1 MVERDLRHSGAG
13 GERRRRE
20 PEGRGGVQVLD
31 RAVAIL
37 EAISR
42 EDGMPLSTIAS
53 RAGVAPSTAHR
64 ILTSLEANGLISMNP
79 EGKLWFVGV
88 RAFQIGNGFLRNR
101 KVVEIGR
108 PIMRALMEETGETIN
123 LAIEDSGDVVYISQI
138 ECHNAIRAFHRPGTR
153 GPMHA
158 SGMGKAI
165 LSGWNEAAV
174 RRVLM
179 RKSMPR
185 YTERTMVEAPVFI
198 EALREVRERGWAID
212 DEERMFGMRCVAAP
226 IFNEI
231 GEIVAA
237 ISISGPTARLSHAR
251 LWELGPEVKQAARQ
265 ITLSIGGVARG
276 HDGGSGGGAPD
287 GERRSARQTRRR
299 SRIR

>member
-1 MVERDLRHSGAG
+1 MG
-13 GERRRRE
+13 E
-20 PEGRGGVQVLD
+20 PEGRGAVQVID

-42 EDGMPLSTIAS
+42 EDGLPLTAIAS

-64 ILTSLEANGLISMNP
+64 ILTSLEANGLITMRA

-101 KVVEIGR
+101 KIVEMGR

-123 LAIEDSGDVVYISQI
+123 LAIEDAGDVVYISQA

-165 LSGWNEAAV
+165 LSGWSEAAV

-179 RKSMPR
+179 RKSMER
-185 YTERTMVEAPVFI
+185 FTERTIVDATAFI
-198 EALREVRERGWAID
+198 EALREVRERGWSID
-212 DEERMFGMRCVAAP
+212 DEERTFGMRCVAAP

-237 ISISGPTARLSHAR
+237 VSISGPTARLSHAR

-265 ITLSIGGVARG
+265 ITLSIGGTSGDARAAG
-276 HDGGSGGGAPD
+276 AGSGSGRP
-287 GERRSARQTRRR
+287 ARPMVRRR
-299 SRIR
+299 RGR